1 MRFEKVSTEVWNM
14 FYKDLDVYKKS
25 IDFVVDI
32 YKTTESFPDSERFG
46 LISQLRR
53 AAVSLPSNL
62 AEGSGRNGKKEL
74 INFLH
79 IARGSLFEIGTQL
92 EISHRLG
99 FVSQEDYDK
108 LEERR
113 ATIQRMMNALISS
126 LRKKGENND

>member
-1 MRFEKVSTEVWNM
+1 M

-32 YKTTESFPDSERFG
+32 YKISESFPESEKFG
-46 LISQLRR
+46 LITQLRR

-62 AEGSGRNGKKEL
+62 AEGSGRNGRKEL

-92 EISHRLG
+92 EISQRLG
-99 FVSQEDYDK
+99 FVSQDDYDK

-126 LRKKGENND
+126 LRKKGENHD

>member
-1 MRFEKVSTEVWNM
+1 M
-14 FYKDLDVYKKS
+14 FYKDLNVYKKS

-32 YKTTESFPDSERFG
+32 YKTTESFPDSEKFG
-46 LISQLRR
+46 LVSQLRR
-53 AAVSLPSNL
+53 ASVSLPSNL
-62 AEGSGRNGKKEL
+62 AEGSGRNGRKEL
-74 INFLH
+74 LNFLH
-79 IARGSLFEIGTQL
+79 IARGSLFEIKTQL

-99 FVSQEDYDK
+99 FVSQDDYDK

>member
-1 MRFEKVSTEVWNM
+1 M

-46 LISQLRR
+46 LVSQLRR

-62 AEGSGRNGKKEL
+62 AEGSGRNGRKEL

-79 IARGSLFEIGTQL
+79 LARGSLFEIGTQL

-99 FVSQEDYDK
+99 FVSQENYAK

>member
-1 MRFEKVSTEVWNM
+1 M

-32 YKTTESFPDSERFG
+32 YKTTESFPDSEKFG
-46 LISQLRR
+46 LVSQLRR
-53 AAVSLPSNL
+53 ASVSLPSNL
-62 AEGSGRNGKKEL
+62 AEGSGRNGRKEP

-92 EISHRLG
+92 EISQRLG
-99 FVSQEDYDK
+99 FVSQDDYDK
-108 LEERR
+108 LEERC

>member
-1 MRFEKVSTEVWNM
+1 M

-25 IDFVVDI
+25 INFVVDI

-46 LISQLRR
+46 LVSQLRR

-62 AEGSGRNGKKEL
+62 AEGSGRNGRKEL
-74 INFLH
+74 MNFLH

-99 FVSQEDYDK
+99 FVSQDDYDR

-113 ATIQRMMNALISS
+113 VTIQRMMNALISS
-126 LRKKGENND
+126 LRKKGENID

>member
-1 MRFEKVSTEVWNM
+1 M

-62 AEGSGRNGKKEL
+62 AEGSGRNGRKEL

-92 EISHRLG
+92 EISQRLG
-99 FVSQEDYDK
+99 FMSHDDYDK

-126 LRKKGENND
+126 LRKKGEHND

>member
-1 MRFEKVSTEVWNM
+1 ML
-14 FYKDLDVYKKS
+14 YKDLDVYRKS

-32 YKTTESFPDSERFG
+32 YKITESFPESERFG
-46 LISQLRR
+46 LVSQLRR

-92 EISHRLG
+92 EISQRLG
-99 FVSQEDYDK
+99 FVSQDDYDK

>member
-1 MRFEKVSTEVWNM
+1 M

-79 IARGSLFEIGTQL
+79 IARGSLLEIGTQL

>member
-1 MRFEKVSTEVWNM
+1 ML
-14 FYKDLDVYKKS
+14 YKDLDVYRKS

-32 YKTTESFPDSERFG
+32 YKITESFPDSDRFG
-46 LISQLRR
+46 LVSQLRR

-92 EISHRLG
+92 EISQRLG
-99 FVSQEDYDK
+99 FVSQDDYDK

-126 LRKKGENND
+126 LRKKGENHD

>member
-1 MRFEKVSTEVWNM
+1 MLYR
-14 FYKDLDVYKKS
+14 DLEVYKKS

-32 YKTTESFPDSERFG
+32 YRITEFIPDSERFG
-46 LISQLRR
+46 LVSQLRR

-92 EISHRLG
+92 EISQRLG
-99 FVSQEDYDK
+99 FVSQDDYDK

-113 ATIQRMMNALISS
+113 ATIQRMINALISS
-126 LRKKGENND
+126 LKKKGENND

>member
-1 MRFEKVSTEVWNM
+1 M

-32 YKTTESFPDSERFG
+32 YKTTESFPESEKFG

-62 AEGSGRNGKKEL
+62 AEGSGRNGRKEL

-79 IARGSLFEIGTQL
+79 LARGSLFEIGTQL

-99 FVSQEDYDK
+99 FVSQENYAK

-126 LRKKGENND
+126 LRQKGENND

>member
-1 MRFEKVSTEVWNM
+1 M

-32 YKTTESFPDSERFG
+32 YKTTESFPDSEKFG
-46 LISQLRR
+46 LVSQLRR
-53 AAVSLPSNL
+53 ASVSLPSNL
-62 AEGSGRNGKKEL
+62 AEGSGRNGRKEL
-74 INFLH
+74 LNFLH

-99 FVSQEDYDK
+99 FVSQDDYDK

>member
-1 MRFEKVSTEVWNM
+1 M

-32 YKTTESFPDSERFG
+32 YKTTESFPESEKFG

-62 AEGSGRNGKKEL
+62 AEGSGRNGRKEL
-74 INFLH
+74 MNFLH
-79 IARGSLFEIGTQL
+79 LARGSLFEIGTQL

-99 FVSQEDYDK
+99 FVSQENYAK

>member
-1 MRFEKVSTEVWNM
+1 M

>member
-1 MRFEKVSTEVWNM
+1 ML
-14 FYKDLDVYKKS
+14 YKDLDVYRES

-32 YKTTESFPDSERFG
+32 YRITEFFPDSERFG
-46 LISQLRR
+46 LVSQLRR

-92 EISHRLG
+92 EISQRLG
-99 FVSQEDYDK
+99 FVSQDDYDK

-126 LRKKGENND
+126 LRKKGENHD

>member
-1 MRFEKVSTEVWNM
+1 ML
-14 FYKDLDVYKKS
+14 YKDLDVYRKS

-32 YKTTESFPDSERFG
+32 YKITESFPESEKFG
-46 LISQLRR
+46 LVSQLRR

-92 EISHRLG
+92 EISQRLG
-99 FVSQEDYDK
+99 FVSQDDYDK

-126 LRKKGENND
+126 LKKKGENDD

>member
-1 MRFEKVSTEVWNM
+1 M

-32 YKTTESFPDSERFG
+32 YKTTESFPESEKFG

-62 AEGSGRNGKKEL
+62 AEGSGRNGRKEL

-79 IARGSLFEIGTQL
+79 LARGSLFEIGTQL

-99 FVSQEDYDK
+99 FVSQENYAK

>member
-1 MRFEKVSTEVWNM
+1 M

-32 YKTTESFPDSERFG
+32 YKTIESFPDSERFG

-99 FVSQEDYDK
+99 FVSQENYDK

>member
-1 MRFEKVSTEVWNM
+1 ML
-14 FYKDLDVYKKS
+14 YKDLDVYRKS

-32 YKTTESFPDSERFG
+32 YKIAESFPDSERFG
-46 LISQLRR
+46 LVSQLSR
-53 AAVSLPSNL
+53 AAISLPSNL

-92 EISHRLG
+92 EISQRLG
-99 FVSQEDYDK
+99 FVSQDDYDK

-113 ATIQRMMNALISS
+113 ATIQRMINALISS
-126 LRKKGENND
+126 LRKKGENHD

>member
-1 MRFEKVSTEVWNM
+1 ML
-14 FYKDLDVYKKS
+14 YKDLDVYRKS

-32 YKTTESFPDSERFG
+32 YKIAESFPDSERFG
-46 LISQLRR
+46 LVSQLSR
-53 AAVSLPSNL
+53 AAISLPSNL

-92 EISHRLG
+92 EISQRLG
-99 FVSQEDYDK
+99 FVSQDDYDK

>member
-1 MRFEKVSTEVWNM
+1 ML
-14 FYKDLDVYKKS
+14 YKDLDVYKKS

-32 YKTTESFPDSERFG
+32 YKITESFPESEKFG
-46 LISQLRR
+46 LVSQLRR

-92 EISHRLG
+92 EISQRLG
-99 FVSQEDYDK
+99 FVSQDDYDK

>member
-1 MRFEKVSTEVWNM
+1 ML
-14 FYKDLDVYKKS
+14 YKDLDVYKKS

-62 AEGSGRNGKKEL
+62 AEGSGRNGRKEL
-74 INFLH
+74 LNFLH

-108 LEERR
+108 LEEKR
-113 ATIQRMMNALISS
+113 ATIQRMMNALIAS
-126 LRKKGENND
+126 LRKKGEENA

>member
-1 MRFEKVSTEVWNM
+1 M

-32 YKTTESFPDSERFG
+32 YKTTESFPESEKFG

-62 AEGSGRNGKKEL
+62 AEGSGRNGRKEL

-99 FVSQEDYDK
+99 FLSQENYAK

>member
-1 MRFEKVSTEVWNM
+1 M

-32 YKTTESFPDSERFG
+32 YKTTESFPESEKFG

-62 AEGSGRNGKKEL
+62 AEGSGRNGRKEL

-79 IARGSLFEIGTQL
+79 LARGSLFEIGTQL
-92 EISHRLG
+92 EISHRLR
-99 FVSQEDYDK
+99 FVSQENYAK

>member
-1 MRFEKVSTEVWNM
+1 ML
-14 FYKDLDVYKKS
+14 YKDLDVYRKS

-32 YKTTESFPDSERFG
+32 YKIAESFPDSERFG
-46 LISQLRR
+46 LVSQLSR
-53 AAVSLPSNL
+53 AAISLPSNL

-92 EISHRLG
+92 EISQRLG
-99 FVSQEDYDK
+99 FVSQDDYDK

-113 ATIQRMMNALISS
+113 ATIQRMINALISS

>member
-1 MRFEKVSTEVWNM
+1 ML
-14 FYKDLDVYKKS
+14 YKDLDVYRKS

-32 YKTTESFPDSERFG
+32 YKITESFPESEKFG
-46 LISQLRR
+46 LTSQLRR

-92 EISHRLG
+92 EISQRLG
-99 FVSQEDYDK
+99 FVSQDDYDK

-113 ATIQRMMNALISS
+113 ATIQRMINALISS
-126 LRKKGENND
+126 LRKKGENHD

>member
-1 MRFEKVSTEVWNM
+1 ML
-14 FYKDLDVYKKS
+14 YKDLDVYRKS

-32 YKTTESFPDSERFG
+32 YKITESFPDSERFG
-46 LISQLRR
+46 LVSQLRR

-92 EISHRLG
+92 EISQRLG
-99 FVSQEDYDK
+99 FVSQDDYDK

-126 LRKKGENND
+126 LRKKGENHD

>member
-1 MRFEKVSTEVWNM
+1 M

-32 YKTTESFPDSERFG
+32 YKTTESFPESEKFG

-62 AEGSGRNGKKEL
+62 AEGSGRNGRKEL

-99 FVSQEDYDK
+99 FVSQENYAK